1 VIIGAWM
8 LLAIAILVALKMRGN
23 EDWLLKAG
31 AIIEERPDSAD
42 QLMEMHKI

>member
-8 LLAIAILVALKMRGN
+8 LLGIAILVGLKMRGN

-31 AIIEERPDSAD
+31 DIIEERPDTAD
-42 QLMEMHKI
+42 QLAEMHKI